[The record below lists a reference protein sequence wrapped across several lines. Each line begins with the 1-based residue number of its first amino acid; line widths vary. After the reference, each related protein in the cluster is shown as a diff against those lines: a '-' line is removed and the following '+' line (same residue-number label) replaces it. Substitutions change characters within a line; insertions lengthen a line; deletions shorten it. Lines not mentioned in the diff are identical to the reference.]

1 VNDKVELIPCLLLF
15 VTYMLEP
22 AVKSNN
28 SQKSLPDFSS
38 KNSIIAAGMIPL
50 VPPPSIES

>member
-1 VNDKVELIPCLLLF
+1 
-15 VTYMLEP
+15 MLEP